1 MDSDAPKPNVQ
12 ALQQDVID
20 LLEQIST
27 LMARASTELGSDGT
41 SEKYVGFQQEVTKAA
56 RNVEDL
62 ELRMA
67 IVAPMKAGK
76 STIINA
82 IVGQEILPNRN
93 AAMTTLP
100 TEIIFDAKLTEPLL
114 SFSPEIQHVFQ
125 NTFFRLQQKIR
136 EFGNE
141 RVQEKIAQYPHL
153 ANLASGIQSKAG
165 GSIPEMVSGRQR
177 IINNLGALNDIVR
190 LCSLLEPLADPLQSL
205 TEVPRI
211 RTPFW

>member
-1 MDSDAPKPNVQ
+1 MVSEALKPNVQ
-12 ALQQDVID
+12 ELQRDVID

-27 LMARASTELGSDGT
+27 LMGRASTALSSDSSG
-41 SEKYVGFQQEVTKAA
+41 EKYAAFQQEVTKAA

-136 EFGNE
+136 EF
-141 RVQEKIAQYPHL
+141 
-153 ANLASGIQSKAG
+153 
-165 GSIPEMVSGRQR
+165 
-177 IINNLGALNDIVR
+177 
-190 LCSLLEPLADPLQSL
+190 
-205 TEVPRI
+205 
-211 RTPFW
+211 